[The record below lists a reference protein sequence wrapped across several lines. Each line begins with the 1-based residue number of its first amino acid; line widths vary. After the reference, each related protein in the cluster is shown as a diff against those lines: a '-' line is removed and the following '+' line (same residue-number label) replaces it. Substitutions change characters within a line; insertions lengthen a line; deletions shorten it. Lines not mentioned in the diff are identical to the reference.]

1 MLLLAP
7 FGRSAAITW
16 LDSYDGDLAEE
27 FEKSTATHIVSSY
40 RAKSG
45 SLSQNENNYDVANWW
60 HQKHTLSVNSLL
72 ACVQTS
78 PLPQKKNWI
87 FFSGGGRGGRRLYTG
102 YSLLTNQLSIGW
114 TLFKLATWR
123 CLPKV
128 SISKT
133 VEIYHTKFLMC
144 FTQGWEFL
152 SFDVTAA
159 V

>member
-1 MLLLAP
+1 MTPKAYALCQLPLSLCADVP
-7 FGRSAAITW
+7 PPS
-16 LDSYDGDLAEE
+16 
-27 FEKSTATHIVSSY
+27 EK
-40 RAKSG
+40 K
-45 SLSQNENNYDVANWW
+45 LN
-60 HQKHTLSVNSLL
+60 
-72 ACVQTS
+72 
-78 PLPQKKNWI
+78 

-133 VEIYHTKFLMC
+133 VEIYHIKFLMC

-159 V
+159 VQQRENSTTTPVPIVFYLQFKMASLVG